1 MENLNVPY
9 YSRRA
14 HAKKKALTAY
24 LKKLMRKKPAGM
36 YAITQEARTET
47 WKKID
52 CTTCGNCCNTMTPTW
67 KKAEVKK
74 VAAHMGMTYDE
85 YYEKYLYTDD
95 SGDIMNDS
103 TPCQHYDTTSRLCT
117 IYELRPFDCSEFPHF
132 HRKDFYDQ
140 VEDVFAPNMPRC
152 PATLVWVEQIEALS
166 QTKLNIK

>member
-1 MENLNVPY
+1 
-9 YSRRA
+9 
-14 HAKKKALTAY
+14 
-24 LKKLMRKKPAGM
+24 
-36 YAITQEARTET
+36 
-47 WKKID
+47 
-52 CTTCGNCCNTMTPTW
+52 
-67 KKAEVKK
+67 
-74 VAAHMGMTYDE
+74 
-85 YYEKYLYTDD
+85 
-95 SGDIMNDS
+95 MNDS